1 VSEAAPENIGPCC
14 CGANVEPVGAKH
26 WWALK
31 CPACGYSTPRFFT
44 RGQAVKAHGEHI
56 AHTAALRAEI
66 ARLQAWLDLGST
78 RAETLFGRG
87 LEAAECA
94 KARAGGRIGK

>member
-1 VSEAAPENIGPCC
+1 MSGETPEPIAPCC
-14 CGANVEPVGAKH
+14 CGAHVEPVGAKH

-31 CPACGYSTPRFFT
+31 CPVCGYSTPRFFT
-44 RGQAVKAHGEHI
+44 RGQAVKAHGEHV
-56 AHTAALRAEI
+56 AHVDALRAEI
-66 ARLQAWLDLGST
+66 ARLNAWMDLGMT

-94 KARAGGRIGK
+94 KARSGGRIGK